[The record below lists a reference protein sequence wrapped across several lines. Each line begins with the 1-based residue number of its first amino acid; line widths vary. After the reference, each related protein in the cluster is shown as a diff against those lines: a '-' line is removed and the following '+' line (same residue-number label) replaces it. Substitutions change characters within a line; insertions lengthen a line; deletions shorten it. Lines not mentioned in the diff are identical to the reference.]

1 MEIEPI
7 THLEKSIAGTVDPVT
22 HLEKVIKQYGG
33 GGSGGGEVTPASIV
47 TATGQ
52 MIEDQKSQTRDN
64 LGAMSMGDM
73 QDAIA
78 YEMARKYVL
87 MTVDSGNLVLDL
99 KDWGGIQQ
107 FAGRYLHGLN
117 VTFVLPMQ
125 YLDQA
130 EAYDDVLAMQLM
142 GFNQDNGV
150 FHFEGVR
157 GGKRYYARMAPI
169 SANVLSGPLVIR
181 DELPPVTTAD
191 NGSCLRVVN
200 GSWAAAALPSAES
213 EAY

>member
-1 MEIEPI
+1 MDNKELVI
-7 THLEKSIAGTVDPVT
+7 IAAQKKGGPT
-22 HLEKVIKQYGG
+22 KVP
-33 GGSGGGEVTPASIV
+33 PASIV

-52 MIEDQKSQTRDN
+52 MTEDQKSQTREN
-64 LGAMSMGDM
+64 LGAVSMNVM
-73 QDAIA
+73 EVVIADATTR
-78 YEMARKYVL
+78 RKVL
-87 MTVDSGNLVLDL
+87 MAVNSGNLVLDL
-99 KDWGGIQQ
+99 EDWGGIQN
-107 FAGRYLHGLN
+107 FARGYAAGLK
-117 VTFVLPMQ
+117 VVFALPML
-125 YLDQA
+125 YLDQTA
-130 EAYDDVLAMQLM
+130 ANTDILAMQLM
-142 GFNQDNGV
+142 GIDQSNGV

-181 DELPPVTTAD
+181 DELPPVTAAD